1 MLLGH
6 HHAKRQHQKKVR
18 IFKFLTIKIID
29 DIDIFISMNEMIIKG
44 E

>member
-18 IFKFLTIKIID
+18 IFEFLIID
-29 DIDIFISMNEMIIKG
+29 DVITLISL
-44 E
+44 